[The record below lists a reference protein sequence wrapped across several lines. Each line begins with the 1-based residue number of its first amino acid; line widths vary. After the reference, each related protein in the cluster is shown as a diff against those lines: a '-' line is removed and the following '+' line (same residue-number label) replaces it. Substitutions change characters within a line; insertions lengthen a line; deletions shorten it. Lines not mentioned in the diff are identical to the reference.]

1 MRNLIKAG
9 APQAGDLTRGDVPQ
23 LVRQLA
29 IPASIGFFFST
40 MYNVVDTFFAGR
52 ISTDA
57 VAALSLSFPLFFLI
71 ISVGGGL
78 SAGGT
83 ALMGTALGQ
92 KDERKAQLF
101 AMQGLSFGLL
111 TSLIVSA
118 VGIAVSPLLFG
129 WLGAEDRY
137 LDLSLEYMDT
147 IFAGAVFFIM
157 VHCFNSVCNARGDTR
172 SFRNFLVL
180 GFVMNCVLDPWFVF
194 GGLGL
199 PAMGVRG
206 IALATVL
213 IQAVGSVYM
222 GRRAWKTGLLRLR
235 SWRDLVPQKEPF
247 REIARQGLP
256 SSFNYFTIGL
266 GIFVITYY
274 VSQYGKEAVAAYGIG
289 TRVVQIALLPS
300 IGFNISTLA
309 LTAQNSGAL
318 FFDRVRQA
326 RGTALRYG
334 AWASGAGMLFVLLLA
349 RPLTGLFTEN
359 DAVVDMGATYLRI
372 EALVLYGYIVL
383 SVSVSMMQ
391 GLKRPMFGVW
401 IGLFR
406 QIVAPVVVF
415 HLLTRVWDVG
425 LVGIWWGIFAM
436 VWGSALFAV
445 FYTMRALDRV
455 EMLRRQGRDPAM
467 PA

>member
-1 MRNLIKAG
+1 MRNFFKAG
-9 APQAGDLTRGDVPQ
+9 APQYGDLTSGDVPR

-29 IPASIGFFFST
+29 IPASVGFFFST
-40 MYNVVDTFFAGR
+40 MYNVVDTYFAGML
-52 ISTDA
+52 STDA

-71 ISVGGGL
+71 LSMGGGL

-92 KDERKAQLF
+92 QDERKAQRF
-101 AMQGLSFGLL
+101 ALQGLSFGLL
-111 TSLIVSA
+111 AGLVVTL
-118 VGIAVSPLLFG
+118 VGLMASPLLFRL
-129 WLGAEDRY
+129 LGAEDRY
-137 LDLSLEYMDT
+137 LDLSLEYMGT
-147 IFAGAVFFIM
+147 IFAGAVLFIG
-157 VHCFNSVCNARGDTR
+157 VYSCNSICNARGDTR

-180 GFVMNCVLDPWFVF
+180 GFVLNCILDPWFVF

-199 PAMGVRG
+199 PAMGVGG

-213 IQAVGSVYM
+213 IQIIGCIYM
-222 GRRAWKTGLLRLR
+222 GRRAWKTGLLRMR
-235 SWRDLVPQKEPF
+235 SWRELLPEKEPF
-247 REIARQGLP
+247 VEIARQGLP

-318 FFDRVRQA
+318 LFGRVHQA
-326 RGTALRYG
+326 RSTALRYG
-334 AWASGAGMLFVLLLA
+334 AYASAGGMLFVLLLA
-349 RPLTGLFTEN
+349 ETLTGLFTQN
-359 DAVVDMGATYLRI
+359 QDVVQMGAVYLRI
-372 EALVLYGYIVL
+372 EALALYGYVVL

-406 QIVAPVVVF
+406 QIAAPLVVF
-415 HLLTRVWDVG
+415 HLLTEVLDVG
-425 LVGIWWGIFAM
+425 LQGIWWGIFAI
-436 VWGSALFAV
+436 VWGSAVFAV
-445 FYTMRALDRV
+445 VYTLRKLGEV
-455 EMLRRQGRDPAM
+455 EQLRREGRDPALQE
-467 PA
+467 

>member
-1 MRNLIKAG
+1 MRNLFKAG
-9 APQAGDLTRGDVPQ
+9 APQRGDLTSGDVPR

-40 MYNVVDTFFAGR
+40 MYNVVDTFFAGQ

-71 ISVGGGL
+71 ISMGGGL

-111 TSLIVSA
+111 AGLVVTGL
-118 VGIAVSPLLFG
+118 GILASPPLFRL
-129 WLGAEDRY
+129 LGAQDRY
-137 LDLSLEYMDT
+137 LQLSLDYMDT
-147 IFAGAVFFIM
+147 IFVGALFFIL
-157 VHCFNSVCNARGDTR
+157 VHCCNAICNARGDTR

-180 GFVMNCVLDPWFVF
+180 GFVLNCILDPWFVF

-199 PAMGVRG
+199 PAMGVQG

-213 IQAVGSVYM
+213 IQAVGCLYM

-235 SWRDLVPQKEPF
+235 SWRDLVPHKQAF
-247 REIARQGLP
+247 AEIARQGLP

-274 VSQYGKEAVAAYGIG
+274 VSQYGKDAVAAYGIG

-318 FFDRVRQA
+318 FFDRVRA
-326 RGTALRYG
+326 ASATALRYG
-334 AWASGAGMLFVLLLA
+334 ALASAGGMLFVLLLA
-349 RPLTGLFTEN
+349 ETLTGLFTQN
-359 DAVVDMGATYLRI
+359 QDVVAMGATYLRI
-372 EALVLYGYIVL
+372 EALALYGYVVL

-406 QIVAPVVVF
+406 QIVAPVAVF
-415 HLLTRVWDVG
+415 HLLARVFDVG
-425 LVGIWWGIFAM
+425 LVGIWWGIFAI

-445 FYTMRALDRV
+445 GFTRRKLAEV
-455 EMLRRQGRDPAM
+455 ERLRRQGRDPVLQQ
-467 PA
+467 